1 MLASKAQT
9 SNLLSA
15 LVAATVAFIMAGC
28 DLPSPQRLDDLT
40 QQNNI
45 APFSVKS
52 YKATLIAETEMK
64 TFSINDSRSVSFEV
78 CLETTSNGKAIKNIE
93 FNVRELDK
101 NLTSSLTGCLSWQE
115 TFEFDPAAEEKV
127 LLLKR
132 TIQGSDLFRGSR
144 QVTFAFNPWSIDD
157 KAVIIDGKDA
167 PKNTI
172 TDQAEVTTQLKA
184 PETVTNVMTTS
195 TQVDRKETAP
205 APIANRFK
213 LWVDSGRLF
222 GSEKSLTKDGL
233 IMNYEV
239 HLNPSLQTK
248 TSGKIIQN
256 SIENGQFVAEI
267 SFFHR
272 KENTWFLLAKNST
285 QTLSIKDK
293 ALSLNSDLLLP
304 LIPTR
309 GQIFLGLKLTPLNSP
324 VAMESF
330 EGVFFV
336 GDFDAIKA
344 GGFLKIS
351 ALVTSQENFKLASLN
366 ATLPSL
372 NDDSFMKPQVEIAPI
387 EFRFLRVD
395 NETATSRDVH
405 FQVRACLRNGIDQKL
420 IRAETFD
427 IEKLAFANQTTR
439 SSAKIRVDNA
449 SCLHWEETI
458 PTLVYQCQHYK
469 RGTIRIKNTK
479 LGLDKEL
486 SLAVNPWEQSDAAG
500 RDLRYVELDKKAF
513 DTCEQ
518 QKNSS
523 AHIHLDSYSYSTLSY
538 AYSIN
543 ENMSLQFKKKVLL
556 KLDPK
561 VLAYSNQSLGREN
574 ISRLRD
580 GNYLLRM
587 AILRNPDYDN
597 QRTYIFGHQ
606 SIVTAISGQIVKEI
620 ELSTTDLRAL
630 GNRNQVVIEIFP
642 VKEANI
648 SAEST
653 KDIASMNALIDQSSG
668 LISGSFTGGIIMN
681 LDETTRTLSRTDIN
695 QMAAYFSSK
704 NPMPTSPSLVGT
716 LIEQGEDSLKQQQT
730 NLQKIA
736 QKETFA
742 AKQNL
747 SLINLNDSKWREYMA
762 QIAGMNMMVFGEE
775 FIIALENQNLEK
787 AKAAGQKD
795 DQAFTK
801 LLQTGV
807 LTPALAEKLCA
818 YWAFEFTPKLY
829 KQKGGGFLQSPRAD
843 LFRACGAAVLEN
855 PASFFATEKFLTNVQ
870 INKQNYLGGTNH
882 GVSIGT
888 GFSLANS
895 RSHSLTRTTSVS
907 VKAGLSVK
915 MGNFASVGADTGYSI
930 SDAISDSES
939 SSNSITVSA
948 TTSMTVQRNR
958 FELTLN
964 AAEACVSVKLN
975 PMLFM
980 KDTTS
985 PWYKFANKKKLLHLL
1000 NPELNSSEQ
1009 ADVITRGIL
1018 ICSGSADQKN
1028 QKVTEDYFTVVQET
1042 SSTQTQDPGD
1052 ERNRQFFIAL
1062 RGQTDYSRFMTTV
1075 RALHSIPETAQNHTE
1090 LHGKQVSDT
1099 IEAITKGSATHPGF
1113 IKVKTSI
1120 AR

>member
-9 SNLLSA
+9 SNLLSII
-15 LVAATVAFIMAGC
+15 VAISASLLMAGC

-45 APFSVKS
+45 APFSIKS
-52 YKATLIAETEMK
+52 YTATLITDNEAK
-64 TFSINDSRSVSFEV
+64 TFSINNSRSVSFEV
-78 CLETTSNGKAIKNIE
+78 CVDGVSNGKALKNISFDIKE
-93 FNVRELDK
+93 TEEK
-101 NLTSSLTGCLSWQE
+101 LTTDLKGCLTWQE
-115 TFEFDPAAEEKV
+115 IFEFDPAAEEKV

-132 TIQGSDLFRGSR
+132 TILGTELYRGTR

-157 KAVIIDGKDA
+157 KSVIVDGKDA

-172 TDQAEVTTQLKA
+172 TDQEQVATQLKA
-184 PETVTNVMTTS
+184 PEAISNTMTNTS
-195 TQVDRKETAP
+195 SIERIEQAP
-205 APIANRFK
+205 APAANRFK

-222 GSEKSLTKDGL
+222 GSEKAFSKEGL

-239 HLNPSLQTK
+239 HLNPTLQTK
-248 TSGKIIQN
+248 TNAKVVQN
-256 SIENGQFVAEI
+256 PIENGQFSAEI

-272 KENTWFLLAKNST
+272 KENKWFLLAQSAKQN
-285 QTLSIKDK
+285 LSIKDK
-293 ALSLNSDLLLP
+293 SLSLNSDLLLP

-324 VAMESF
+324 VAMETF
-330 EGVFFV
+330 EGVFFI
-336 GDFDAIKA
+336 GDFDALKA
-344 GGFLKIS
+344 GGFLKLSSLAS
-351 ALVTSQENFKLASLN
+351 AQENFKLASLQ
-366 ATLPSL
+366 ATYPSL
-372 NDDSFMKPQVEIAPI
+372 DDDSFIKPQVEIAPI

-420 IRAETFD
+420 VRAETFE
-427 IEKLAFANQTTR
+427 IEKLAFGNQTAR
-439 SSAKIRVDNA
+439 ASAKIRVDNA

-458 PTLVYQCQHYK
+458 PTQVYQCQHYK

-486 SLAVNPWEQSDAAG
+486 ALAVNPWEQSDAAG
-500 RDLRYVELDKKAF
+500 RDLRYVEMDKKTF
-513 DTCEQ
+513 DSCQ
-518 QKNSS
+518 QQQNSS

-561 VLAYSNQSLGREN
+561 VLAYSNQSFGREN
-574 ISRLRD
+574 IARLRD

-587 AILRNPDYDN
+587 AILRNPDYDT

-606 SIVTAISGQIVKEI
+606 SIVTALSGQIVKEL

-630 GNRNQVVIEIFP
+630 GNRNQVVIELFP
-642 VKEANI
+642 VKEASINAD
-648 SAEST
+648 SL
-653 KDIASMNALIDQSSG
+653 KDIESMNALIDQNSG
-668 LISGSFTGGIIMN
+668 LVSGAFVGGIIMN
-681 LDETTRTLSRTDIN
+681 LDETTRTLSRTDIQ
-695 QMAAYFSSK
+695 QMSAYFSGK
-704 NPMPTSPSLVGT
+704 NVMPSSPSLVGS
-716 LIEQGEDSLKQQQT
+716 LIQQGEVSLKQQQQ
-730 NLQKIA
+730 NLQKLA
-736 QKETFA
+736 TKETFA

-747 SLINLNDSKWREYMA
+747 SLINLSDSKMKEYMA
-762 QIAGMNMMVFGEE
+762 QIAGLNLLVYGEE
-775 FIIALENQNLEK
+775 FIITLENQNLEK
-787 AKAAGQKD
+787 AKAAGTKD
-795 DQAFTK
+795 EKAFQH

-807 LTPALAEKLCA
+807 LTSSLAEKLCA
-818 YWAFEFTPKLY
+818 YWAFELTPKLY
-829 KQKGGGFLQSPRAD
+829 KQKGGGFFQSPRAD

-855 PASFFATEKFLTNVQ
+855 PASFFATEKFLTNVKV
-870 INKQNYLGGTNH
+870 NKQSFLGGTNH
-882 GVSIGT
+882 GVSVGT

-895 RSHSLTRTTSVS
+895 RSHSLTRSTSVS
-907 VKAGLSVK
+907 TKAGLSIK
-915 MGNFASVGADTGYSI
+915 FGDFASVGADTSYSI

-958 FELTLN
+958 FELLLN

-975 PMLFM
+975 PLLFV

-985 PWYKFANKKKLLHLL
+985 PWYKFANKKKLLNLL
-1000 NPELNSSEQ
+1000 NPELSNTEQ
-1009 ADVITRGIL
+1009 ADVITRGIM
-1018 ICSGSADQKN
+1018 ICSGTAEQKN
-1028 QKVTEDYFTVVQET
+1028 QKVTEDYYTVVQET

-1062 RGQTDYSRFMTTV
+1062 RGETDYSRFMTTV
-1075 RALHSIPETAQNHTE
+1075 RALHSIPETSQNHTE

-1099 IEAITKGSATHPGF
+1099 IEAMTKGSATHPGF
-1113 IKVKTSI
+1113 IKVKSSI